1 MVLQPASTTSVL
13 STPISAVS
21 DSSVSSSNASDLVCA
36 RDRSSFWILVAALVA
51 FALKLTIACNT
62 FGTNDVVTF
71 YQFAKSLHEY
81 GLEWTYQ
88 HSISFNHPPLT
99 AWYLRA
105 IYYLDHQSFFRDH
118 GIAFPFLIR
127 LPGILADLVVV
138 LALLWIARNDK
149 RMRIPSWALLLFALS
164 PVSFMITGFHG
175 NTDPV
180 MVMFLVLAAISVLRN
195 KPILAG
201 LFLALSCQIKII
213 PFLFLPA
220 LFFFWCARGK
230 TLSFVLPFT
239 IVTALL
245 WFEPLTKFPALFL
258 RNVLSYG
265 SFWGIWG
272 ITYWLRLTGLPQ
284 FSVVSFH
291 NLPPFENLVVMLLK
305 ILIIVALL
313 TIAWRR
319 RNLDERA
326 FFETLSYSWIIFF
339 IFSPGVCVQ
348 YMIWLAPFILLLSP
362 AFYCWLVAASSL
374 FVFFFYNVTAG
385 GLPWYM
391 AISTNQL
398 NPIWT
403 PWAIWPWMVLIAGVL
418 FLWREAIA
426 NQAKRTYA

>member
-1 MVLQPASTTSVL
+1 
-13 STPISAVS
+13 
-21 DSSVSSSNASDLVCA
+21 
-36 RDRSSFWILVAALVA
+36 
-51 FALKLTIACNT
+51 
-62 FGTNDVVTF
+62 
-71 YQFAKSLHEY
+71 
-81 GLEWTYQ
+81 
-88 HSISFNHPPLT
+88 
-99 AWYLRA
+99 
-105 IYYLDHQSFFRDH
+105 
-118 GIAFPFLIR
+118 
-127 LPGILADLVVV
+127 
-138 LALLWIARNDK
+138 
-149 RMRIPSWALLLFALS
+149 
-164 PVSFMITGFHG
+164 MITGFHG

-213 PFLFLPA
+213 PLLLLPA
-220 LFFFWCARGK
+220 FFFFWYTRGK
-230 TLSFVLPFT
+230 TLSFVLPLT
-239 IVTALL
+239 IVTVLL

-291 NLPPFENLVVMLLK
+291 HLPPFENLMVMLLK

-313 TIAWRR
+313 AIAWRR
-319 RNLDERA
+319 RKLSEYA

-362 AFYCWLVAASSL
+362 AFYCWLVASSSL

-385 GLPWYM
+385 GLPWC
-391 AISTNQL
+391 I
-398 NPIWT
+398 
-403 PWAIWPWMVLIAGVL
+403 
-418 FLWREAIA
+418 
-426 NQAKRTYA
+426 